1 MEAERGRVIVMHA
14 DGNEAIADALRSGVM
29 SARARWAV
37 EKLIRENAQISAELE
52 DARRQLD
59 IVSAALKEHQR
70 ADMAARTRYMERRA
84 SRRLDRSQRRAMAA
98 GLVLMGFGVGASLM
112 MLAVMHVV
120 GGL

>member
-37 EKLIRENAQISAELE
+37 EKLIRENAQISVELE